1 MITVKSKEVSDINT
15 TSLEEAQ
22 EVAILGGGCF
32 WCTEAVFEKIGG
44 VTDVVSGYAGGKSK
58 NPTYKE
64 ICTGKSGHAEVIR
77 ITFNSKVL
85 SYSKILEIFGK
96 CHDTTTLNRQGAD
109 VGTQYRSIILYHDS
123 EQKELSEKIMKE
135 LDNSGSWDSPIVTQI
150 EKFEKFYTAENYH
163 QDYYKLNP
171 NNGYCAYVIAPK
183 IDKFKKVFNTY
194 LKN

>member
-1 MITVKSKEVSDINT
+1 MKLLFI
-15 TSLEEAQ
+15 
-22 EVAILGGGCF
+22 ILNFMVMENKTATFGSGCF
-32 WCTEAVFEKIGG
+32 WCTEAIFELVDG
-44 VTDVVSGYAGGKSK
+44 VVSVESGYSAGKTV

-64 ICTGKSGHAEVIR
+64 VTSGKTNHAEVVNIEYDPS
-77 ITFNSKVL
+77 IV
-85 SYSKILEIFGK
+85 SYAELLEIFWRT
-96 CHDTTTLNRQGAD
+96 HDPTTLNRQGAD

>member
-1 MITVKSKEVSDINT
+1 MKLLFI
-15 TSLEEAQ
+15 
-22 EVAILGGGCF
+22 ILNFIVMENKTATFGSGCF
-32 WCTEAVFEKIGG
+32 WCTEAIFELVDG
-44 VTDVVSGYAGGKSK
+44 VVSVESGYSAGKTV

-64 ICTGKSGHAEVIR
+64 VTSGKTNHAEVVNIKYDP
-77 ITFNSKVL
+77 SKV
-85 SYSKILEIFGK
+85 SYAELLEIFWRT
-96 CHDTTTLNRQGAD
+96 HDPTTLNRQGAD

-183 IDKFKKVFNTY
+183 IDKFKKVFKTY

>member
-1 MITVKSKEVSDINT
+1 MKLLFI
-15 TSLEEAQ
+15 
-22 EVAILGGGCF
+22 ILNFMVMENKTATFGSGCF
-32 WCTEAVFEKIGG
+32 WCTEAIFELVDG
-44 VTDVVSGYAGGKSK
+44 VVSVESGYSAGKTV

-64 ICTGKSGHAEVIR
+64 VTSGKTNHAEVVNIEYDP
-77 ITFNSKVL
+77 SKV
-85 SYSKILEIFGK
+85 SYAELLEIFWRT
-96 CHDTTTLNRQGAD
+96 HDPTTLNRQGAD
-109 VGTQYRSIILYHDS
+109 VGTQYRSIILYHDP

-183 IDKFKKVFNTY
+183 IDKFKKVFKTY

>member
-1 MITVKSKEVSDINT
+1 MVMENKTATFGS
-15 TSLEEAQ
+15 
-22 EVAILGGGCF
+22 GCF
-32 WCTEAVFEKIGG
+32 WCTEAIFELVDG
-44 VTDVVSGYAGGKSK
+44 VVSVESGYSAGKTV

-64 ICTGKSGHAEVIR
+64 VTSGKTNHAEVVNIEYDP
-77 ITFNSKVL
+77 SKV
-85 SYSKILEIFGK
+85 SYAELLEIFWRT
-96 CHDTTTLNRQGAD
+96 HDPTTLNRQGAD
-109 VGTQYRSIILYHDS
+109 VGTQYRSIILYHDP

-183 IDKFKKVFNTY
+183 IDKFKKVFKTY